1 MYWLNF
7 LHFYQPPHQKPY
19 WVKRVAQESYRKIVL
34 GLKKNPQAKITL
46 NINAVLLEL
55 FKRDK
60 CQDIIFDLKKLAE
73 RGQIEF
79 TDTAKYH
86 PFLPL
91 LPGSEIERQ
100 IKLNHET
107 NRKFF
112 GKVYQPEGF
121 FPTEMGYSKKVGQV
135 AKKLGY
141 KWIILDELAYQGKT
155 KSLSSNTI
163 CTLKGAKD
171 LKVFFRDR
179 EVSFRILSTEAFST
193 NILKNILG
201 SRLDKNGY
209 LITAMDGETFGHH
222 RPGLENFLFDIY
234 KIKGFRSIFFSQLPG
249 LFSKREAV
257 EPRDS
262 SWALMMRDI
271 EKNTPF
277 SRWYSQDNEIHRRQ
291 WQLTNLAIREVNK
304 LNKKSAVYKRVRVAL
319 DRSLHSDQYW
329 WASAQP
335 WWSME
340 MIETGAKELKD
351 VIKMLPGRT
360 RIKKI
365 AEKLYQEIIFTGFA
379 WQKSGKVEQ
388 LSREAD
394 EDVTQRITRDMQT
407 IPLREYQ
414 GLIENLRRLKQKAV
428 ENEEYERA
436 AQIRDRI
443 RELEEKKDKITR

>member
-19 WVKRVAQESYRKIVL
+19 WVKRVAQESYCKIIQ

-46 NINAVLLEL
+46 NINAILVEL
-55 FKRDK
+55 FERDGLK
-60 CQDIIFDLKKLAE
+60 SLIYDIRRLAE

-79 TDTAKYH
+79 TETAKYH

-91 LPGSEIERQ
+91 LPRSEIERQ
-100 IKLNHET
+100 IKLNYQT

-112 GKVYQPEGF
+112 GKAYQPEGF

-141 KWIILDELAYQGKT
+141 KWIILDELAYKGRT
-155 KSLSSNTI
+155 KSLSADTI
-163 CTLKGAKD
+163 YTLKGAAD
-171 LKVFFRDR
+171 LNVFFRDR
-179 EVSFRILSTEAFST
+179 ETSFRILSTEAFSA

-201 SRLDKNGY
+201 DRLNKKEY
-209 LITAMDGETFGHH
+209 LVTAMDGETFGHH
-222 RPGLENFLFDIY
+222 RPGLEDFLFDIY
-234 KIKGFRSIFFSQLPG
+234 KIKGLESIFFSDLPE
-249 LFSKREAV
+249 LFSKREVV

-271 EKNTPF
+271 ENNTPF
-277 SRWYSQDNEIHRRQ
+277 SRWYSADNEIHVMQ
-291 WQLTNLAIREVNK
+291 WKLTNLAIREVNK
-304 LNKKSAVYKRVRVAL
+304 LNKKSAVYKKARPAL

-340 MIETGAKELKD
+340 MMETGAKELKD
-351 VIKMLPGRT
+351 VVLMLPGRAN
-360 RIKKI
+360 IKKQ
-365 AEKLYQEIIFTGFA
+365 AEKLYQDIVFTGFA
-379 WQKSGKVEQ
+379 WQKTDKIER

-394 EDVTQRITRDMQT
+394 EDVTQRITRDMQV
-407 IPLREYQ
+407 IPLEEYNN
-414 GLIENLRRLKQKAV
+414 ITRNLRRLKQKAV

-443 RELEEKKDKITR
+443 RELEEKKDDITK